1 MAFTTDE
8 ETKLKAIINAYD
20 NAKRIC
26 DLPDGGLS
34 TAGKLI
40 EVYDQAK
47 GIPQKMS
54 LPGAV
59 GNAGATWCGCRWRKG
74 NASPEG
80 EPIGNIS
87 MLANLKSILGLGGYL
102 VQNDH
107 SRKKL
112 SSQTHYRLETGEE
125 AKLDGSMGHYNWGTG
140 VTMYYAPWDD
150 YEYDYEAVSPT
161 PVPGHW
167 NYKIPIFSVPC
178 SGASAIDRTNL
189 KLVNYCNRSAQYRGG
204 TNDASLDGKW
214 NTMCGKPVVN
224 IAENTLQRYAE
235 KNGDRWGATMDPA
248 IFMIGVLTR
257 IVFHN
262 RNIGAARNTAMTAD
276 GLYQGGLGMG
286 VDNVNSYFGN
296 QYATV
301 DMDALADKGDAMG
314 VFSVDCMDGD
324 EKKLTI
330 NNIPCFFGLKNFYH
344 YLWCMRHLS
353 ILSYNADKT
362 IDVYQKQIWDSTAI
376 PTDNT
381 TGMRKIGTI
390 PLTTEG
396 WIKRMNLQH
405 MCYYPLEVGGSEST
419 NYGDYFWRPDISSGL
434 RGLFAL
440 GDAGNGGDAGVS
452 CFNGGDGP
460 SYAWVNYG
468 AALCEAAED
477 WDTEPFY
484 VSA

>member
-140 VTMYYAPWDD
+140 VTMY
-150 YEYDYEAVSPT
+150 T
-161 PVPGHW
+161 HRGMT
-167 NYKIPIFSVPC
+167 
-178 SGASAIDRTNL
+178 TNM
-189 KLVNYCNRSAQYRGG
+189 
-204 TNDASLDGKW
+204 T
-214 NTMCGKPVVN
+214 
-224 IAENTLQRYAE
+224 
-235 KNGDRWGATMDPA
+235 
-248 IFMIGVLTR
+248 TR
-257 IVFHN
+257 
-262 RNIGAARNTAMTAD
+262 
-276 GLYQGGLGMG
+276 L
-286 VDNVNSYFGN
+286 
-296 QYATV
+296 
-301 DMDALADKGDAMG
+301 
-314 VFSVDCMDGD
+314 
-324 EKKLTI
+324 
-330 NNIPCFFGLKNFYH
+330 
-344 YLWCMRHLS
+344 
-353 ILSYNADKT
+353 
-362 IDVYQKQIWDSTAI
+362 
-376 PTDNT
+376 
-381 TGMRKIGTI
+381 
-390 PLTTEG
+390 
-396 WIKRMNLQH
+396 
-405 MCYYPLEVGGSEST
+405 
-419 NYGDYFWRPDISSGL
+419 
-434 RGLFAL
+434 
-440 GDAGNGGDAGVS
+440 
-452 CFNGGDGP
+452 
-460 SYAWVNYG
+460 
-468 AALCEAAED
+468 
-477 WDTEPFY
+477 
-484 VSA
+484 